1 MSQGRGCDTS
11 APHPLPCKCL
21 AKAGGAGGG
30 QFPKVKTPGVALGKM
45 EGWGL
50 ECQSNKAFWSQG
62 GREVVKVMHQ
72 KAHGGFGGIE
82 SPFQEY
88 SLPAFE
94 VKGS

>member
-1 MSQGRGCDTS
+1 MSQGRGCDAS

-21 AKAGGAGGG
+21 AKAGGG

-45 EGWGL
+45 EVWGL

-62 GREVVKVMHQ
+62 GREVVKVTHQ
-72 KAHGGFGGIE
+72 KVHGGFGGIE
-82 SPFQEY
+82 SPFRGY
-88 SLPAFE
+88 SLLALE

>member
-1 MSQGRGCDTS
+1 MTRL
-11 APHPLPCKCL
+11 HPTRFPASVWQRL
-21 AKAGGAGGG
+21 AALGGG